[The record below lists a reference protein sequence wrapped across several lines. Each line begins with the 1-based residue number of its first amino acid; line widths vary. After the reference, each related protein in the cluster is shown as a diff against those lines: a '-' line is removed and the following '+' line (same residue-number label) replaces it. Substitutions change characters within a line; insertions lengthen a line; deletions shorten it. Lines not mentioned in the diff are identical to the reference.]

1 MEITKETE
9 LVYDY
14 FSDTTIILNSAKCY
28 YYENHS
34 LMDSYQLREVGTD
47 KVIVCS
53 ETKEELIN
61 YLVGQHATIEM

>member
-14 FSDTTIILNSAKCY
+14 FSDTVITLDLTKCY
-28 YYENHS
+28 FYENHN
-34 LMDSYQLREVGTD
+34 LIDSYQLREISTD

-53 ETKEELIN
+53 ETKEELID
-61 YLVGQHATIEM
+61 YLIEKHVTIS

>member
-14 FSDTTIILNSAKCY
+14 FSDTAITLNSTKCF

-34 LMDSYQLREVGTD
+34 LMDAHQLREIGTD
-47 KVIVCS
+47 KLIVCS
-53 ETKEELIN
+53 ETKEELLD
-61 YLVGQHATIEM
+61 YLISQNATIKY